1 MDNNHLAHYIQIW
14 FHIISYYFKLKYIY
28 TYVCVSYFLCHIL
41 VLGNHIRTNSIECF
55 QGLQFW
61 LVGSSDVEH
70 PGHFPVFPL
79 EDIAI

>member
-1 MDNNHLAHYIQIW
+1 M
-14 FHIISYYFKLKYIY
+14 
-28 TYVCVSYFLCHIL
+28 CVSYFICHIL
-41 VLGNHIRTNSIECF
+41 VLGNIRTNSIECF

-79 EDIAI
+79 EDIAINKKTLTKNMILT